1 MEVTDGM
8 NNPKTSSPDGRDTP
22 DAGDP
27 PTIRTARSR
36 LIVIL
41 CLAVVVAG
49 WAVNGL
55 LVANDWFLGYF
66 INVLLPVFEWLLRLP
81 EHLIV

>member
-1 MEVTDGM
+1 M
-8 NNPKTSSPDGRDTP
+8 NNPMTRPPDRRDAP

-27 PTIRTARSR
+27 PTVGTARSR

-55 LVANDWFLGYF
+55 LVVADDRVLGLF
-66 INVLLPVFEWLLRLP
+66 IDALLPVFEWLLRMP